1 MSETTTGLIGEMIA
15 GAAILSMNGWAYA
28 HAAQD
33 KIDGVAISKTDNTVL
48 RIQVKTASL
57 ILAKGKRTPAYHFQ
71 LGSGCSAKHLPR
83 NTKDW
88 ADYDILVLCGKEHRS
103 CLFFHVSQIQQ
114 YSKRMQGSAFTRE
127 AEEESWLKAVALAKE
142 MRR

>member
-1 MSETTTGLIGEMIA
+1 MPKQHRIKLMGSLLARLTTRYLGCKLRRP
-15 GAAILSMNGWAYA
+15 AYYY
-28 HAAQD
+28 
-33 KIDGVAISKTDNTVL
+33 KKV
-48 RIQVKTASL
+48 
-57 ILAKGKRTPAYHFQ
+57 KRTPAYHFQ

-114 YSKRMQGSAFTRE
+114 YSKRMQGSAFSRA

-142 MRR
+142 MRL

>member
-1 MSETTTGLIGEMIA
+1 MSETRTGLIGEHYAA
-15 GAAILSMNGWAYA
+15 GVILSMGWAYA
-28 HAAQD
+28 PAAQD
-33 KIDGVAISKTDNTVL
+33 KIDGIAISNTDNTIL
-48 RIQVKTASL
+48 RVQVKTSSFL
-57 ILAKGKRTPAYHFQ
+57 LAKGHRTPAYHFQ

-88 ADYDILVLCGKEHRS
+88 SDYDILVLCGKEHRS
-103 CLFFHVSQIQQ
+103 CLFLHVSQIQQ

-127 AEEESWLKAVALAKE
+127 AEEESWFKAVALAKE

>member
-1 MSETTTGLIGEMIA
+1 MSTTIGLSGEHFAA
-15 GAAILSMNGWAYA
+15 GVILGMTGWAYA
-28 HAAQD
+28 QAAQD

-48 RIQVKTASL
+48 RIQVKTSSL

-71 LGSGCSAKHLPR
+71 LGSGCSQKHLPR
-83 NTKDW
+83 NTKEW

-114 YSKRMQGSAFTRE
+114 YSKRVQGGAFTRD

-142 MRR
+142 MRL